1 LNCLNRIIVAAA
13 MIFVGCAPQFQ
24 KPQRNCSCL
33 KSASEALAV
42 LKTRL
47 QNVLPLKAGGDC
59 HLQYYADGKK
69 YDENFPVK
77 LWANPPEEIYLQGD
91 VAFNPK
97 GLILGSNE
105 NEFWLSVRLKEVDSY
120 WWGKWNEQGGY
131 ETPKINPK
139 RLLEAIGAAET
150 GDEQNWS
157 LSNQAGLSVLTERD
171 EQNSIIKRIYMSG
184 CIFLISKIEY
194 FDVNGRAA
202 VVMELNNYEK
212 VSNNFSVPGI
222 IRIVRQPENEQEDW
236 AGITLSLK
244 TVKPANLT
252 EEQQKVLFTRPEPEG
267 FKHVYKIGGNEK

>member
-1 LNCLNRIIVAAA
+1 
-13 MIFVGCAPQFQ
+13 
-24 KPQRNCSCL
+24 
-33 KSASEALAV
+33 
-42 LKTRL
+42 
-47 QNVLPLKAGGDC
+47 
-59 HLQYYADGKK
+59 
-69 YDENFPVK
+69 
-77 LWANPPEEIYLQGD
+77 
-91 VAFNPK
+91 
-97 GLILGSNE
+97 
-105 NEFWLSVRLKEVDSY
+105 
-120 WWGKWNEQGGY
+120 
-131 ETPKINPK
+131 
-139 RLLEAIGAAET
+139 
-150 GDEQNWS
+150 
-157 LSNQAGLSVLTERD
+157 
-171 EQNSIIKRIYMSG
+171 MSG